1 MRVPSFVNE
10 RNDTGNRVSAKQ
22 FHKRM
27 IENQTLKV
35 ESTTFSRLFIIM
47 LLLEEVV
54 LTTILASKFIYW
66 TIKNYPASEI
76 DPV

>member
-1 MRVPSFVNE
+1 MRVPLFVKE
-10 RNDTGNRVSAKQ
+10 KNDPGNSVSAKQ

-27 IENQTLKV
+27 AENQKSKV
-35 ESTTFSRLFIIM
+35 DSPTFSRLFIIM

-54 LTTILASKFIYW
+54 LTTILTSKFIYW

-76 DPV
+76 DSV

>member
-54 LTTILASKFIYW
+54 LTTILTSKFIYW

-76 DPV
+76 DSV